1 MIDIIRKYFEKH
13 IELLKYESIAI
24 FASVGSSLASSII
37 LLVLGLLI
45 LFMFN
50 FALALSIGKLFENI
64 ALGFIAVGLFYTL
77 IFFIYLYFS
86 KDKLEVKIK
95 DQIVK
100 AALSA
105 EKKNSKNSES

>member
-1 MIDIIRKYFEKH
+1 MIDLIRKYFEKH

-24 FASVGSSLASSII
+24 FANVGSSLASSLV

-50 FALALSIGKLFENI
+50 FALALYLGKVLENN
-64 ALGFIAVGLFYTL
+64 ALGFLSVGIFYSLVFIVYLF
-77 IFFIYLYFS
+77 FS
-86 KDKLEVKIK
+86 KKKVELKIK

-105 EKKNSKNSES
+105 NKNKNDNNN